1 MKKVADDKEAA
12 EAAERAIKDQSVT
25 AVQEIKVSE
34 SKKEETVVV
43 APIAQLPEEPKKLSR
58 LEIFV

>member
-1 MKKVADDKEAA
+1 VKKVADDKEAA